1 MTQFRTDKHG
11 IVRDS
16 TSIYWFTGLPTNGT
30 KCDIYESDKGMFAVV
45 KEPNTKPE
53 LWEYQYTDTQQQS
66 WEFVRTYKQAHTARV
81 GMLRYEKRLE
91 GAK

>member
-1 MTQFRTDKHG
+1 MAQFGTDKHG

-16 TSIYWFTGLPTNGT
+16 TSIYWFTGLPTNGI

-66 WEFVRTYKQAHTARV
+66 WEFVRTYKQARTART
-81 GMLRYEKRLE
+81 GMLRYEKRLQ
-91 GAK
+91 GVK

>member
-16 TSIYWFTGLPTNGT
+16 TSIYWFGGT
-30 KCDIYESDKGMFAVV
+30 ECDIYETDKGMFAVV
-45 KEPNTKPE
+45 KERDNKPE
-53 LWEYQYTDTQQQS
+53 LWEYRYVSSTRTS
-66 WEFVRTYKQAHTARV
+66 WDYVRTYKQAHTARM

-91 GAK
+91 VTQ

>member
-16 TSIYWFTGLPTNGT
+16 TSIYWFTGSPANGT
-30 KCDIYESDKGMFAVV
+30 KCDIYETDKGMFAVV
-45 KEPNTKPE
+45 KEPNSKPE
-53 LWEYQYTDTQQQS
+53 LWEYRNFSAANGGWDY
-66 WEFVRTYKQAHTARV
+66 VRTYKQAHTARM

-91 GAK
+91 VAQ

>member
-16 TSIYWFTGLPTNGT
+16 TSIYWFGGT
-30 KCDIYESDKGMFAVV
+30 KCDIHETDKGMFAVV
-45 KEPNTKPE
+45 KECDSKPE
-53 LWEYQYTDTQQQS
+53 LWEYRYTDKANS
-66 WEFVRTYKQAHTARV
+66 WDYVRTYKQEQSART

-91 GAK
+91 GTQN

>member
-1 MTQFRTDKHG
+1 MTHFKTDKHG

-53 LWEYQYTDTQQQS
+53 LWEYQYNDTQRQG
-66 WEFVRTYKQAHTARV
+66 WGFVRTYKQAQTARV

-91 GAK
+91 GGN

>member
-16 TSIYWFTGLPTNGT
+16 TSIYWFTGVPTNGT
-30 KCDIYESDKGMFAVV
+30 KCDIYETDKGMFAVV
-45 KEPNTKPE
+45 KKRDNKPE
-53 LWEYQYTDTQQQS
+53 LWEYRYVSSANTGWDY
-66 WEFVRTYKQAHTARV
+66 VRTYKQAHTARM

-91 GAK
+91 VAQ

>member
-1 MTQFRTDKHG
+1 MAQFRTDKHG

-16 TSIYWFTGLPTNGT
+16 TSIYWFTGSPTNGT

-53 LWEYQYTDTQQQS
+53 LWEYQYTDEAVDENITINEY
-66 WEFVRTYKQAHTARV
+66 EFTEDGK
-81 GMLRYEKRLE
+81 RY
-91 GAK
+91 